1 MELKKDH
8 ACFHHPLM
16 LHGSYPNESKNSR
29 RALVLNVFADGTR
42 SDTDEVMLR
51 GTNIKVPNG

>member
-1 MELKKDH
+1 
-8 ACFHHPLM
+8 M
-16 LHGSYPNESKNSR
+16 LYGSYPNESKNSR

-42 SDTDEVMLR
+42 SDMDEVMLR